1 MSGRVALTRDFFFA
15 VELSGGDGGGVLDDR
30 PCKWRMFWYTLRV
43 RIFFFS
49 CHEVSN
55 FLVTFELFFFAAR
68 IITHSHGGVSLC
80 I

>member
-1 MSGRVALTRDFFFA
+1 MEVSLTTD
-15 VELSGGDGGGVLDDR
+15 L
-30 PCKWRMFWYTLRV
+30 CKWRMFWYTLRV
-43 RIFFFS
+43 RIFFL

-55 FLVTFELFFFAAR
+55 VLVTFELFFFFAAR